1 MPVGRPKKT
10 QQIVYEMKQSQ
21 EIQNLIKQ
29 MAEENDIDTGSAKI
43 CGLMVYPNINKT
55 TAGRCIRAGKEL
67 KFFSDYDYLIEISA
81 EYWDNLTEQSRK
93 ILVLHELMHIDIR
106 YTKQGKEIFGTKPHD
121 VEDFAIL
128 LEKYGLHWL
137 REVKLIE
144 EHLKDLKQNDSS
156 N

>member
-1 MPVGRPKKT
+1 MLKKES
-10 QQIVYEMKQSQ
+10 QQKNFGIMQSQ
-21 EIQNLIKQ
+21 KIQFLMKEMIK
-29 MAEENDIDTGSAKI
+29 ENNIDIGSAKI

-128 LEKYGLHWL
+128 LQKYGLHWL

-144 EHLKDLKQNDSS
+144 EHLKDLKQNVSS
-156 N
+156 D